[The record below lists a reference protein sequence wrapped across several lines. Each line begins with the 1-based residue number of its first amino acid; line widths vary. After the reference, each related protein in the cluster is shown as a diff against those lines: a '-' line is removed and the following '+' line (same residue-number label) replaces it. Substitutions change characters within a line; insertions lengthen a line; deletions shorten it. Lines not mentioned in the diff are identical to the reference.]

1 MTYECKMSKMA
12 LNIKYHCKHT
22 PIILRCGVLCQEEL
36 FGKFDKAIKSV
47 RN

>member
-1 MTYECKMSKMA
+1 MSKMA
-12 LNIKYHCKHT
+12 LNIKSHCNT
-22 PIILRCGVLCQEEL
+22 TIIILRCVLCQEEL